1 MEKVSGHLCRADG
14 AGGRLSKA
22 VIWEDKMMV
31 NKSYRVSGMGCEAC
45 VSRIVKAVLSL
56 DGVEKASADL
66 VSASLSV
73 MYEEN
78 KLSFKELQQAVD
90 HAGYVLAE
98 Q

>member
-1 MEKVSGHLCRADG
+1 
-14 AGGRLSKA
+14 
-22 VIWEDKMMV
+22 MMV

>member
-1 MEKVSGHLCRADG
+1 
-14 AGGRLSKA
+14 
-22 VIWEDKMMV
+22 MMV

-66 VSASLSV
+66 ASASLTV
-73 MYEEN
+73 MYDEN
-78 KLSFKELQQAVD
+78 KLDFKELQHAVVL
-90 HAGYVLAE
+90 AGYDLAE